1 MFTTCMMWVDMPEPG
16 IFNVTFLGF
25 DFGKRRIG
33 IAAGQATTRT
43 ANALTTVSNGV
54 EPDWQSI
61 GKLIHEWC
69 PAGLVV
75 GLPLDEEGKDTDM
88 SRLAERF
95 GRQLE
100 SRYQVPVFYMDERLT
115 SSEAGGRFIEARA
128 QGRARRKDISRLDAV
143 AAKIILENWLQS
155 LPDTGP
161 G

>member
-1 MFTTCMMWVDMPEPG
+1 MMWVDMPEPG
-16 IFNVTFLGF
+16 YSSGTFLAF

-33 IAAGQATTRT
+33 VAVGQVTTRT
-43 ANALTTVSNGV
+43 ASALVTVNNAT
-54 EPDWQSI
+54 EPDWPAIS
-61 GKLIHEWC
+61 KLMRDWR

-75 GLPLDEEGKDTDM
+75 GLPLDAEGGITDI
-88 SRLAERF
+88 SRSARAF

-100 SRYQVPVFYMDERLT
+100 TRFKLPVYYMDERLT
-115 SSEAGGRFIEARA
+115 SAEAGGEFAQARA

-155 LPDTGP
+155 LPTRLTDSGP